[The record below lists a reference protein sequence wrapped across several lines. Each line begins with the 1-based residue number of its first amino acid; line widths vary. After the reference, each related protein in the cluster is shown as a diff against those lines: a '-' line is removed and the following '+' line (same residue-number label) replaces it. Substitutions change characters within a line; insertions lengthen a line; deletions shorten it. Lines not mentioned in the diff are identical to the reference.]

1 MGIFDTRS
9 NNVRK
14 LIVAQ
19 NANFGIR
26 VNLVVKKDFVSK
38 QGKIAINE
46 NINRLLREYFQKGFN
61 LNERTESDLQDVVAK
76 LNRRL

>member
-1 MGIFDTRS
+1 VGIFDTRS

>member
-14 LIVAQ
+14 SIVAQ